1 MRAAGL
7 RELELTDRE
16 GFFRAGIISGLRG
29 DRNASALSVMENE
42 QRFTLQDYMDDRV
55 DWGWSDRMAGSWD
68 IVDRFYLGAFL
79 RDIALV
85 FAARLPTVIAD
96 SRYIVPWTGGNVTE
110 VADRLAFTR
119 SGVER
124 FIDLYYGNER
134 DYMARE
140 MTVIR
145 SFARVS

>member
-1 MRAAGL
+1 
-7 RELELTDRE
+7 
-16 GFFRAGIISGLRG
+16 
-29 DRNASALSVMENE
+29 
-42 QRFTLQDYMDDRV
+42 
-55 DWGWSDRMAGSWD
+55 MAGSWD
-68 IVDRFYLGAFL
+68 IDDRFYLGAFL
-79 RDIALV
+79 RNIALV

-96 SRYIVPWTGGNVTE
+96 SRYIVLWTGGNVTE
-110 VADRLAFTR
+110 VADRLVFTR